1 MKTQP
6 VHSFPFP
13 FFERHNAQEVFGK
26 RWPFPISRQVPLGG
40 EVNVNSTWLQFGS
53 CCVPETVKKDSPF
66 PLNREICS
74 IFEYLCRPAWFHM
87 AQFTTFLPGVM
98 VKDKIARSMRYI
110 YAALEPCSLV
120 TKKGHSSNL
129 SIVVL
134 RGSWMDDA
142 STWFSDWKIARGT
155 SQWTGRCWLFGIWH
169 QKPIPRC

>member
-110 YAALEPCSLV
+110 HAALEPCSLV

-134 RGSWMDDA
+134 RGS
-142 STWFSDWKIARGT
+142 
-155 SQWTGRCWLFGIWH
+155 
-169 QKPIPRC
+169 